1 MPPRATRREDRL
13 EPARRGITQAGDEL
27 APRLKRLIVATLR
40 LEGLDPESIGDDQLL
55 FGEGLGLDSIDALE
69 LVVAIE
75 REFAIAIPEGKVD
88 HDVFHSVRTPGAL
101 ARRAPRRS
109 ATCATPGREAPAP

>member
-1 MPPRATRREDRL
+1 MSPLVGAT
-13 EPARRGITQAGDEL
+13 PAGNEL

-40 LEGLDPESIGDDQLL
+40 LEGLDPETICDDQLL

-75 REFAIAIPEGKVD
+75 REFAVVIPEGKVD
-88 HDVFHSVRTPGAL
+88 HDVFHSIRTLALWVAERLAQRDLRAAWPGVA
-101 ARRAPRRS
+101 AP
-109 ATCATPGREAPAP
+109 

>member
-1 MPPRATRREDRL
+1 MSAPAGAPATSE
-13 EPARRGITQAGDEL
+13 EL
-27 APRLKRLIVATLR
+27 APRLKRLIVGTLR

-75 REFAIAIPEGKVD
+75 QEFAVAIPEGKVD
-88 HDVFHSVRTPGAL
+88 HDVFHSVRTLAL
-101 ARRAPRRS
+101 WLAERIALRDSQRETTAP
-109 ATCATPGREAPAP
+109 

>member
-1 MPPRATRREDRL
+1 MSGPSSTLA
-13 EPARRGITQAGDEL
+13 ASAGL
-27 APRLKRLIVATLR
+27 LPRLKRLIVESLR

-75 REFAIAIPEGKVD
+75 RDFAVAIPEGKVD
-88 HDVFHSVRTPGAL
+88 HDVFHSVRTLAL
-101 ARRAPRRS
+101 WIAERVAQRDESRA
-109 ATCATPGREAPAP
+109 ATAP

>member
-1 MPPRATRREDRL
+1 MAAAE
-13 EPARRGITQAGDEL
+13 EL
-27 APRLKRLIVATLR
+27 APRLKRLIVGTLR

-88 HDVFHSVRTPGAL
+88 HDVFHSVRTL
-101 ARRAPRRS
+101 AVWLAERLPQGDPSDSSQPSQQSVRRS
-109 ATCATPGREAPAP
+109 ARSRAPAS

>member
-1 MPPRATRREDRL
+1 VED
-13 EPARRGITQAGDEL
+13 L

-40 LEGLDPESIGDDQLL
+40 LEGLDPESIGDDALL

-75 REFAIAIPEGKVD
+75 REFAVAIPEGKVD
-88 HDVFHSVRTPGAL
+88 HDVFHSIRTLATWLAERLAQQGLRVILPEGA
-101 ARRAPRRS
+101 AP
-109 ATCATPGREAPAP
+109 

>member
-1 MPPRATRREDRL
+1 MS
-13 EPARRGITQAGDEL
+13 PASGAEAVVRDL
-27 APRLKRLIVATLR
+27 LPRLKRLIVSTLR

-75 REFAIAIPEGKVD
+75 REFSVAIPEGKVD
-88 HDVFHSVRTPGAL
+88 HDVFRSIRTLAL
-101 ARRAPRRS
+101 WLAERIALRDSGVAP
-109 ATCATPGREAPAP
+109 

>member
-1 MPPRATRREDRL
+1 MKAPGKAT
-13 EPARRGITQAGDEL
+13 ASAAAL

-69 LVVAIE
+69 LVVAME
-75 REFAIAIPEGKVD
+75 REFAVAIPEGKVD
-88 HDVFHSVRTPGAL
+88 HDVFHSVRTLALWLADRLAEPVQVAPGG
-101 ARRAPRRS
+101 RHGTERA
-109 ATCATPGREAPAP
+109 

>member
-1 MPPRATRREDRL
+1 MSG
-13 EPARRGITQAGDEL
+13 PAGTLKASAGL
-27 APRLKRLIVATLR
+27 LPRLKRLIVESLR

-75 REFAIAIPEGKVD
+75 SEFAVAIPDGKVD
-88 HDVFHSVRTPGAL
+88 HDVFHSVRTLAL
-101 ARRAPRRS
+101 WIAERVAQRDESRA
-109 ATCATPGREAPAP
+109 AAAP

>member
-1 MPPRATRREDRL
+1 MKPRGQSATSAE
-13 EPARRGITQAGDEL
+13 EL

-40 LEGLDPESIGDDQLL
+40 LEGLEPESIGDDALL

-75 REFAIAIPEGKVD
+75 REFSVAIPDGKVD
-88 HDVFHSVRTPGAL
+88 HDVFHSVRTL
-101 ARRAPRRS
+101 AHWLAGRLAQSTARDGPREVVQ
-109 ATCATPGREAPAP
+109 P

>member
-1 MPPRATRREDRL
+1 MRSQGGTTTSAAD
-13 EPARRGITQAGDEL
+13 L

-75 REFAIAIPEGKVD
+75 REFAVAIPEGKVD
-88 HDVFHSVRTPGAL
+88 HDVFHSVRTLALWLADRLAEPVQSAPGGKH
-101 ARRAPRRS
+101 RTERP
-109 ATCATPGREAPAP
+109 

>member
-1 MPPRATRREDRL
+1 MS
-13 EPARRGITQAGDEL
+13 PAAGGHPVGDDL

-75 REFAIAIPEGKVD
+75 REFSIAIPEGKVD
-88 HDVFHSVRTPGAL
+88 HEVFHSVRTLAL
-101 ARRAPRRS
+101 WLDERLAQAALRDGHLR
-109 ATCATPGREAPAP
+109 TPAP

>member
-1 MPPRATRREDRL
+1 MKAPGKAT
-13 EPARRGITQAGDEL
+13 ASAAAL

-75 REFAIAIPEGKVD
+75 REFAVAIPEGKVD
-88 HDVFHSVRTPGAL
+88 HDVFHSVRTLAL
-101 ARRAPRRS
+101 WLADRLAEPTPTSPAGRAGTVKP
-109 ATCATPGREAPAP
+109 

>member
-1 MPPRATRREDRL
+1 MSPPAGGH
-13 EPARRGITQAGDEL
+13 PAGDDL

-75 REFAIAIPEGKVD
+75 REFSVAIPEGKVD
-88 HDVFHSVRTPGAL
+88 HDVFHSVRTLAL
-101 ARRAPRRS
+101 WLAERLEQTGRRDGQLQ
-109 ATCATPGREAPAP
+109 TPAP

>member
-1 MPPRATRREDRL
+1 MRNS
-13 EPARRGITQAGDEL
+13 AGTL
-27 APRLKRLIVATLR
+27 AASASLLPRLKRLIVATLR

-75 REFAIAIPEGKVD
+75 REFAVAIPEGKVD
-88 HDVFHSVRTPGAL
+88 HDVFRSVRTLALWLAQRIAERDHGGA
-101 ARRAPRRS
+101 S
-109 ATCATPGREAPAP
+109 

>member
-1 MPPRATRREDRL
+1 MAVAE
-13 EPARRGITQAGDEL
+13 EL
-27 APRLKRLIVATLR
+27 APRLKRLIVGTLR

-75 REFAIAIPEGKVD
+75 REFSVAIPEGKVD
-88 HDVFHSVRTPGAL
+88 HDVFHSVRTLAIWLAGRLPPGDPGDPSPHRIRPGA
-101 ARRAPRRS
+101 RS
-109 ATCATPGREAPAP
+109 KATTP